1 MRDFNYIRAGTV
13 DEAVS
18 LLGEGGVEVIA
29 GGTDLLGRLKAMI
42 SPKAPDVLVSIK
54 TIPEL
59 YRLKEESGVITIGA
73 LVKLADIA
81 KSAIVR
87 DSYTALAE
95 AAGKVGTP
103 ELRNMATIG
112 GNICQ
117 FVRCWYYR
125 AEHNA
130 FNCLRKNPAG
140 ICHAL
145 SGDNRYHSIL
155 GAVKGCIAVNP
166 GDLAPVLMAFNASIV
181 TSQRTIAADEFFTMN
196 GEKTTVLDANEI
208 ITEIRIQKP
217 APGTKSAFIKFAQR
231 KAFDFPIVNCAA
243 VIDGNSARIYLNA
256 IYNMP
261 YRAIGAENAIINRGI
276 DDVSAEEAGNA
287 AIPEGSELA
296 MNKYKVH
303 LARIMAKK
311 AILACKK

>member
-1 MRDFNYIRAGTV
+1 MKDFNYIRAGTV
-13 DEAVS
+13 EEAVS
-18 LLGEGGVEVIA
+18 FLSEGGVEVIA

-59 YRLKEESGVITIGA
+59 YRLKEENSILAIGA

-81 KSAIVR
+81 KSAIIR

-155 GAVKGCIAVNP
+155 GAVNGCIAVNP
-166 GDLAPVLMAFNASIV
+166 GDLAPVLMALNASIF
-181 TSQRTIAADEFFTMN
+181 TSQRTIAADKFFAMN
-196 GEKTTVLDANEI
+196 GEKTTIINYDEI
-208 ITEIRIQKP
+208 ITEVRIQKP

-231 KAFDFPIVNCAA
+231 KAFDFPVVNCAA
-243 VIDGNSARIYLNA
+243 VIGDSSARICLNA
-256 IYNMP
+256 IHNMP
-261 YRAIGAENAIINRGI
+261 YRATSAENTIIGRNI
-276 DDVSAEEAGNA
+276 DDINAEEAGNV
-287 AIPEGSELA
+287 AIPEASELT

-303 LARIMAKK
+303 LARIMVKK